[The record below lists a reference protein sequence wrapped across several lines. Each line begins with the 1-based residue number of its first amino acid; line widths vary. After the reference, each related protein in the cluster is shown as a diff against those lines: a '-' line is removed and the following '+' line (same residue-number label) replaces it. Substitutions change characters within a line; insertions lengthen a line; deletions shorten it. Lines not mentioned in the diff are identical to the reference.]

1 MPSLDLKYSADLNI
15 DTKKLFKAVEDTV
28 KAHDA
33 GTGACK
39 ARAYPAQ
46 QFQYTHCYMELAL
59 LTKDSRDEAWTQKLI
74 DDLEELLKAELTK
87 ASATTSATIGE
98 GKQTAWGVNVS
109 YASPY
114 FRFGK
119 IG

>member
-1 MPSLDLKYSADLNI
+1 MPSLDLKYSADLKIN
-15 DTKKLFKAVEDTV
+15 TTKLFKAVEDTV

-33 GTGACK
+33 ATGACK

-46 QFQYTHCYMELAL
+46 QFQHTHCYIEIAL
-59 LTKDSRDEAWTQKLI
+59 LTKDNRDDAWTQKLI
-74 DDLEELLKAELTK
+74 DDLEILLTTELAK
-87 ASATTSATIGE
+87 ASE
-98 GKQTAWGVNVS
+98 GKQIAWGVNVS

>member
-1 MPSLDLKYSADLNI
+1 MPNLDLKYSADLYI

-28 KAHDA
+28 KKHDA

-39 ARAYPAQ
+39 ARAYPSQ
-46 QFQYTHCYMELAL
+46 QFQHTHCYMEIAL
-59 LTKDSRDEAWTQKLI
+59 LTKDSRDDAWTQKLI
-74 DDLEELLKAELTK
+74 DDLEELLKGELEK
-87 ASATTSATIGE
+87 AAD
-98 GKQTAWGVNVS
+98 GKQTAWGVNIS

>member
-1 MPSLDLKYSADLNI
+1 MPNLDIKYSSDLNI

-33 GTGACK
+33 STGGCK
-39 ARAYPAQ
+39 ARGYPTD
-46 QFQYTHCYMELAL
+46 QFQYTHCHMELAL
-59 LTKDSRDEAWTQKLI
+59 LTKDNRDDAWTQKLI
-74 DDLEELLKAELTK
+74 DALEELLKTEL
-87 ASATTSATIGE
+87 ASASSNIKE
-98 GKQTAWGVNVS
+98 GTQTAWGVNVS